1 MSSLPSF
8 YYFQDF
14 MSFEINITIQLVEWC
29 EAIKGEGNL
38 AEFIKLIAVKRQR
51 ELTL

>member
-1 MSSLPSF
+1 MPF
-8 YYFQDF
+8 T
-14 MSFEINITIQLVEWC
+14 ITTKNVLQHIQLVEWC